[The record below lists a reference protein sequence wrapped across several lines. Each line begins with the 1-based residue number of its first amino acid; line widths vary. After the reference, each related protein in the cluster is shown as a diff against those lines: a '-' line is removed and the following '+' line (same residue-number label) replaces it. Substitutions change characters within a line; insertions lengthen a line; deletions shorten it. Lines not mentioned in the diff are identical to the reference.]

1 MPVNYQQ
8 VQQQVREQVK
18 LAPAR
23 QKQQRERLEKARGL
37 LARHAVDLQYLQDK
51 VSQAAARDKSLRC
64 AIPLSEPIN
73 LVKNAALPAVFP
85 VLLAADG
92 SQINPNRHDAVEFG
106 LINIGV
112 IRLQPVQALTP
123 VEMTS
128 CELFLYQSPENDSG
142 PLTEELVA
150 LKRDFKE
157 RSELARLAAAE
168 PGVVLT
174 LTDGPLELFREPKG
188 DPRFDRLFED
198 YLDVME
204 VLASMNTVTAGYVD
218 KPGADLVVRL
228 LELTLYPDEELQKAG
243 KERQLGGVRDIDLFR
258 DILQPMERSA
268 IFAIQSS
275 SAVKF
280 SQRLNRQ
287 MALHFFYLN
296 VGRVGRPWL
305 VRVEL
310 PAWVSQQAE
319 LVDLLQAT
327 LLQQCRQMGIKAYP
341 YALHRAHEVA
351 LVSFQDKQQL
361 QVMIEAEML
370 RAGLEVGDKSY
381 KQSHKDLEGRKGL
394 KS

>member
-85 VLLAADG
+85 LLLAADG

-280 SQRLNRQ
+280 S
-287 MALHFFYLN
+287 
-296 VGRVGRPWL
+296 
-305 VRVEL
+305 
-310 PAWVSQQAE
+310 
-319 LVDLLQAT
+319 
-327 LLQQCRQMGIKAYP
+327 
-341 YALHRAHEVA
+341 
-351 LVSFQDKQQL
+351 
-361 QVMIEAEML
+361 
-370 RAGLEVGDKSY
+370 
-381 KQSHKDLEGRKGL
+381 
-394 KS
+394 

>member
-310 PAWVSQQAE
+310 PAWVSQQTE

>member
-37 LARHAVDLQYLQDK
+37 LVRHAVDLQYLQDK

-258 DILQPMERSA
+258 DTLQPAERSA

-275 SAVKF
+275 SAEKF
-280 SQRLNRQ
+280 SQRLNGH

>member
-85 VLLAADG
+85 LLLAADG

-123 VEMTS
+123 VEITS

-258 DILQPMERSA
+258 DTLQPAERSA

-275 SAVKF
+275 SAEKF
-280 SQRLNRQ
+280 SQRLNGH

-310 PAWVSQQAE
+310 PAWVSQQTE

>member
-37 LARHAVDLQYLQDK
+37 LVRHAVDLQYLQDK

-258 DILQPMERSA
+258 DTLQPAERSA

-275 SAVKF
+275 SAEKF
-280 SQRLNRQ
+280 SQRLNGH

-310 PAWVSQQAE
+310 PAWVSQQTE

>member
-37 LARHAVDLQYLQDK
+37 LVRHAVDLQYLQDK

-85 VLLAADG
+85 LLLAADG

-258 DILQPMERSA
+258 DTLQPAERSA

-275 SAVKF
+275 SAEKF
-280 SQRLNRQ
+280 SQRLNGH

>member
-37 LARHAVDLQYLQDK
+37 LVRHAVDLQYLQDK

>member
-258 DILQPMERSA
+258 DTLQPAERSA

-275 SAVKF
+275 SAEKF
-280 SQRLNRQ
+280 SQRLNGH

-319 LVDLLQAT
+319 LVDLLHAT

>member
-37 LARHAVDLQYLQDK
+37 LVRHAVDLQYLQDK

-228 LELTLYPDEELQKAG
+228 LELALYPDEELQKAG

-258 DILQPMERSA
+258 DTLQPAERSA

-275 SAVKF
+275 SAEKF
-280 SQRLNRQ
+280 SQRLNGH

>member
-258 DILQPMERSA
+258 DTLQPAERSA

-275 SAVKF
+275 SAEKF
-280 SQRLNRQ
+280 SQRLNGH

-310 PAWVSQQAE
+310 PAWVSQPAE
-319 LVDLLQAT
+319 LVDLLHAT

>member
-8 VQQQVREQVK
+8 VQQQVRDQVK

-37 LARHAVDLQYLQDK
+37 LVRHAVDLQYLQDK

-258 DILQPMERSA
+258 DTLQPAERSA

-275 SAVKF
+275 SAEKF
-280 SQRLNRQ
+280 SQRLNGH

>member
-258 DILQPMERSA
+258 DTLQPAERSA

-275 SAVKF
+275 SAEKF
-280 SQRLNRQ
+280 SQRLNGH

-351 LVSFQDKQQL
+351 LVSYQDKQQL

>member
-280 SQRLNRQ
+280 SQRLNRH

>member
-258 DILQPMERSA
+258 DTLQPAERSA

-275 SAVKF
+275 SAEKF
-280 SQRLNRQ
+280 SQRLNGH

>member
-8 VQQQVREQVK
+8 VQQQVREAVK
-18 LAPAR
+18 KTPAR
-23 QKQQRERLEKARGL
+23 QKQQRERLDKARGL
-37 LARHAVDLQYLQDK
+37 LARHAVDLAYLQDK

-64 AIPLSEPIN
+64 AMPLSEP
-73 LVKNAALPAVFP
+73 LTQVKTVASPAVYP

-106 LINIGV
+106 LVNVGV
-112 IRLQPVQALTP
+112 IRMQPQTAQTP
-123 VEMTS
+123 REITS
-128 CELFLYQSPENDSG
+128 SELLMYELPDGSSG

-150 LKRDFKE
+150 LLRDYKE
-157 RSELARLAAAE
+157 RKELAGLAAVE
-168 PGVVLT
+168 QGIVLT

-198 YLDVME
+198 YLTVME
-204 VLASMNTVTAGYVD
+204 ELASINAVTAGYVD

-228 LELTLYPDEELQKAG
+228 LELALYPDAELHKAG
-243 KERQLGGVRDIDLFR
+243 KEHLLGGVRDIDLFLEV
-258 DILQPMERSA
+258 LQPAERSA
-268 IFAIQSS
+268 VFAIQSS
-275 SAVKF
+275 SAEKF
-280 SQRLNRQ
+280 NQRLNGQ

-296 VGRVGRPWL
+296 VGTLSKPWL

-310 PAWVSQQAE
+310 PAWVSRQSE

-351 LVSFQDKQQL
+351 LVSFQEKVQL
-361 QVMIEAEML
+361 QEMIEAEMR
-370 RAGLEVGDKSY
+370 RAGLEVGVGSY
-381 KQSHKDLEGRKGL
+381 KQSHKDLAGRRRY

>member
-8 VQQQVREQVK
+8 VQQQVRDQVK

-85 VLLAADG
+85 LLLAADG

-258 DILQPMERSA
+258 DTLQPAERSA

-275 SAVKF
+275 SAEKF
-280 SQRLNRQ
+280 SQRLNGH

-319 LVDLLQAT
+319 LVDLLHAT

>member
-85 VLLAADG
+85 LLLAADG

-258 DILQPMERSA
+258 DTLQPAERSA

-275 SAVKF
+275 SAEKF
-280 SQRLNRQ
+280 SQRLNGH

-319 LVDLLQAT
+319 LVDLLHAT

>member
-23 QKQQRERLEKARGL
+23 QKQQRERLDRAHEL
-37 LARHAVDLQYLQDK
+37 LSRHADDLTYLQDK
-51 VSQAAARDKSLRC
+51 VARAASQDKGLRC
-64 AIPLSEPIN
+64 AVPLAESLNQTHTAPVPDIY
-73 LVKNAALPAVFP
+73 P

-106 LINIGV
+106 LVNVGV
-112 IRLQPVQALTP
+112 IRMQPNQATTP
-123 VEMTS
+123 REITS
-128 CELFLYQSPENDSG
+128 SELFLYPLPEDDAG

-150 LKRDFKE
+150 LMRDFKE
-157 RSELARLAAAE
+157 RKELASLAAAE
-168 PGVVLT
+168 AGTVLT

-204 VLASMNTVTAGYVD
+204 SLASMNTVTAGYVD
-218 KPGADLVVRL
+218 KPGSDLVVRL
-228 LELTLYPDEELQKAG
+228 LELALYPDEALQKAG
-243 KERQLGGVRDIDLFR
+243 KDRPLGGLRDIDLFR
-258 DILQPMERSA
+258 DSLKPGERTA
-268 IFAIQSS
+268 IFAIQSP
-275 SAVKF
+275 SAEKF
-280 SQRLNRQ
+280 KQRLEGQ

-296 VGRVGRPWL
+296 VGRAEKPGL

-310 PAWVSQQAE
+310 PAWVSRQAE

-327 LLQQCRQMGIKAYP
+327 LLQQCGQMGTHPYP

-351 LVSFQDKQQL
+351 LVSFQEKQNL
-361 QVMIEAEML
+361 QVMIEAEL
-370 RAGLEVGDKSY
+370 HRAGAETGEKSY
-381 KQSHKDLEGRKGL
+381 KQSHKDLEGRKRYGA
-394 KS
+394 